1 MLSCLRD
8 SYFPKLDYAGKRDLV
23 LREIET
29 MVECELTLNDIKL
42 YVPTTLVEK
51 IRLLYKE
58 TKNDSFVDSL
68 IKELFVALEL
78 IQGKEITVEK
88 QKTDVIETYFKYSKY
103 TVNRIGTYPLFTYD
117 KDGCVKKIEL
127 TRNNTKINILCSL
140 IDTIENRQPEIKA
153 SLKKVL

>member
-1 MLSCLRD
+1 MLSCLRN

-29 MVECELTLNDIKL
+29 MVESALKVNNIKV
-42 YVPTTLVEK
+42 YAPITLVEK

-58 TKNDSFVDSL
+58 TKDDSFVNSL

-78 IQGKEITVEK
+78 IQGKEIIIEK
-88 QKTDVIETYFKYSKY
+88 KNSDVIVTTFKYSKY
-103 TVNRIGTYPLFTYD
+103 TVNRIGTYPLFIYD

-127 TRNNTKINILCSL
+127 VRNNTKINILCSL
-140 IDTIENRQPEIKA
+140 VDTIENRQPEIKA
-153 SLKKVL
+153 SLRKVL

>member
-8 SYFPKLDYAGKRDLV
+8 SYFPKLDYAGRRDLV

-29 MVECELTLNDIKL
+29 MVECALTVNNIKV
-42 YVPTTLVEK
+42 YAPISLVEK

-58 TKNDSFVDSL
+58 TKDDSFVNSL

-78 IQGKEITVEK
+78 IQGKKITIEK

-127 TRNNTKINILCSL
+127 ARNNTKINILCSL
-140 IDTIENRQPEIKA
+140 VDTIENRQPEIKA

>member
-8 SYFPKLDYAGKRDLV
+8 SYFPKLDYAEKRDLV

-78 IQGKEITVEK
+78 IQGKEITVERLAEIFLELQEK
-88 QKTDVIETYFKYSKY
+88 GEPADLAKIAADIEDRDYRDMHRDISPLRQAEDATLVDSSDM
-103 TVNRIGTYPLFTYD
+103 TIDQVVERIL
-117 KDGCVKKIEL
+117 EL
-127 TRNNTKINILCSL
+127 CR
-140 IDTIENRQPEIKA
+140 
-153 SLKKVL
+153 

>member
-58 TKNDSFVDSL
+58 TKDDSFVDSL
-68 IKELFVALEL
+68 IKELFIALEL
-78 IQGKEITVEK
+78 IQGREIAVDRKNSDVVE
-88 QKTDVIETYFKYSKY
+88 TFFKYTKY

-127 TRNNTKINILCSL
+127 ARNNTKINILCSL
-140 IDTIENRQPEIKA
+140 IDTIENRQPEIKS